1 LPRCYIIK
9 IRRPLRIRRLPYFL
23 AYKESQISQKP
34 SVQALYFLYPPAFYN
49 RPWPYR
55 REVSDSPR
63 KNKAV
68 EVFLLINIPAG
79 FLKMRGAAASVGNRK
94 KTRRA
99 MRLRRVLSHA
109 LSTYPKEVFYTAQ
122 RIYTPSA
129 VKPYYKGQI

>member
-1 LPRCYIIK
+1 LPACYIIK

-68 EVFLLINIPAG
+68 EVFLLINVPAR
-79 FLKMRGAAASVGNRK
+79 FLKTRGAAGSGKRRK
-94 KTRRA
+94 QEENKADDAPAPRFKPCFIHISKGGFLHCA
-99 MRLRRVLSHA
+99 KDL
-109 LSTYPKEVFYTAQ
+109 Y
-122 RIYTPSA
+122 A
-129 VKPYYKGQI
+129 VCR